1 MNTLLARIKNLIES
15 RDSEITQLRATVSR
29 LTKVVEQETEVR
41 ETLETQI
48 AEIVE
53 YISKFDPDPDPPQQ

>member
-1 MNTLLARIKNLIES
+1 MNPLLSRIKNLIET

-29 LTKVVEQETEVR
+29 LTKTLEKETDVR

-53 YISKFDPDPDPPQQ
+53 YVSKFDPPQQ